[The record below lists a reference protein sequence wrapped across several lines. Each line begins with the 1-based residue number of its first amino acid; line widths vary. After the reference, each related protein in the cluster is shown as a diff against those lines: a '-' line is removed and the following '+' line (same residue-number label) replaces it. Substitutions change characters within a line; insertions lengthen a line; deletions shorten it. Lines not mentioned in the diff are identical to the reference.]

1 MLRPLSPLTGAD
13 DTLHLPGP
21 LVNIVS
27 RETVMRPVRC
37 KGCFAG
43 ASTDNTIREAGFQRQ
58 VSSVML
64 RDLSAESRNG
74 PSEPVYPK
82 LETWPFKSG
91 NGGLPAKFCDIVK
104 ETYSNLPSSN
114 LPIPT

>member
-1 MLRPLSPLTGAD
+1 
-13 DTLHLPGP
+13 
-21 LVNIVS
+21 
-27 RETVMRPVRC
+27 MRPRS
-37 KGCFAG
+37 GARAG
-43 ASTDNTIREAGFQRQ
+43 SPAPRQTTRYEARFQRQ

-104 ETYSNLPSSN
+104 ETYSNFPSSN
-114 LPIPT
+114 LPIATRWGITSGCDRSQSISALSLGGI